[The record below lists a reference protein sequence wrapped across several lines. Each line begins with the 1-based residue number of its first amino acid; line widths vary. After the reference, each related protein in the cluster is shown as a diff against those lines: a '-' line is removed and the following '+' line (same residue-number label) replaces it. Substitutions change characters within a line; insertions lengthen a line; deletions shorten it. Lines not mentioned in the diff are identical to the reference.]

1 MAITLLFISFL
12 VLISSTSNFA
22 VDHHPP
28 GKHAAS
34 SPSDQ
39 IRQACKATRNQTL
52 CESSFSKSSNLT
64 TPTKIIQTAL
74 SMSLNNI
81 HTAQAK
87 VQEILITSKNN
98 PNRTTAA
105 KNCMEHLRNSE
116 YRIKSTLEVL
126 PHGKIKDAR
135 AWTSAGFAYQYDC
148 WSGLNNVND
157 TKIVVD
163 TMSFI
168 MTFLIS
174 YTSNALSMIRAYDV
188 FGDNTAMWGP
198 PKTERDGFWENAM
211 GGRGGKGLG
220 LPVGLKV
227 DVTVCKGAGG
237 GCKYGTVQEAVNAAP
252 DWGGGRRFVILVKA
266 GVYKETVR
274 VGLEK
279 QNVVILGEGMGRT
292 VITGDLSV
300 GQSGISTYNTATVGV
315 LGDGFMAS
323 NLTFENTADLNAHQA
338 VAFRTTS
345 DQSIME
351 DCNVDFIFGNSAAIF
366 QDCTILV
373 RPRQDKAE
381 KGEDNALT
389 AHARND
395 PAQSTGFVFQNCLI
409 NGTEEYMKIYYSN
422 PKVHKNFLG
431 RPWKEFSRTVFI
443 GCTLEALITRE
454 GWMPWKGEFGLTT
467 LYYGEYNN
475 SGKGSDTTR
484 RVKWSSRIPP
494 EHVNVYFTTNF
505 IQSDQWKLTS

>member
-1 MAITLLFISFL
+1 MAITPLFISFL
-12 VLISSTSNFA
+12 VLISSTSNSA
-22 VDHHPP
+22 VDHHLP

-39 IRQACKATRNQTL
+39 ISQACKATRNQTL

-74 SMSLNNI
+74 STSLNNI

-87 VQEILITSKNN
+87 VQEILNTSKNN

-126 PHGKIKDAR
+126 PRGKIKDAR

-198 PKTERDGFWENAM
+198 PKTERDGFWEKGV
-211 GGRGGKGLG
+211 GGGEGGGKRLG
-220 LPVGLKV
+220 VPVGLKV

-237 GCKYGTVQEAVNAAP
+237 GCKYGKVQEAVNAAP

-323 NLTFENTADLNAHQA
+323 NLTFENTAGLNAHQA

-351 DCNVDFIFGNSAAIF
+351 NCNVDFIFGNSAAIF
-366 QDCTILV
+366 QGCAILV

-381 KGEDNALT
+381 KGEDNAVT

-395 PAQSTGFVFQNCLI
+395 PA
-409 NGTEEYMKIYYSN
+409 E
-422 PKVHKNFLG
+422 
-431 RPWKEFSRTVFI
+431 PWKEFSRTVFI
-443 GCTLEALITRE
+443 GCTLEALITPE

-494 EHVNVYFTTNF
+494 EHANIYSMTNF